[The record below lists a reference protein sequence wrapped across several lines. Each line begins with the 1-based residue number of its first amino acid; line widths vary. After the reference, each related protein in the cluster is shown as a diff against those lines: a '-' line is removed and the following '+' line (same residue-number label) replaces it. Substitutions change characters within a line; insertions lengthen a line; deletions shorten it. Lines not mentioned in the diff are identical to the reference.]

1 MTEKKINICGQ
12 EVRIC
17 YCAATENAFENITGK
32 SISVFVP
39 TFGKDEKGKTIIKE
53 PAKALTGDWMFLGI
67 GGIIAAYSKVNQDA
81 PVDTNKVLFEAS
93 PEDVTN
99 LITTIVEL
107 RGQWYN
113 VPEIIPKDEQPAN
126 YHEGEQPKN

>member
-1 MTEKKINICGQ
+1 MTEKTITICGQ

-39 TFGKDEKGKTIIKE
+39 TFGKDENGNTIITE
-53 PAKALTGDWMFLGI
+53 PAKAMTGDWMFLGI
-67 GGIIAAYSKVNQDA
+67 GGIIAAYSKNNQES
-81 PVDTNKVLFEAS
+81 PIDTNKVLFDAT
-93 PEDVTN
+93 PKDVSN
-99 LITTIVEL
+99 LITAIIEL
-107 RGQWYN
+107 RGQWYK

-126 YHEGEQPKN
+126 DDVEEQQKN